1 MPTKFSVI
9 YDRAVFKFMDYTFIN
24 AVTEYKEGVLQR
36 FLMSAIVDFQHV
48 CEVDITKYDL
58 EQEQF
63 DNELNSEI
71 IEILALGVAFYWLS
85 AQALNR
91 ELLKNRIYN
100 KDYTSYSPAN
110 LLKEV
115 QTLRETIES
124 EYRGKIN
131 EYSFRHGS
139 IETLR
144 V

>member
-1 MPTKFSVI
+1 MPTKFSEI
-9 YDRAVFKFMDYTFIN
+9 YERAIFKFTDYSFLTAITDF
-24 AVTEYKEGVLQR
+24 KEGVLQKY
-36 FLMSAIVDFQHV
+36 LLSSIVDFQHV
-48 CEVDITKYDL
+48 CAVDITKYDL
-58 EQEQF
+58 RLEEF
-63 DNELNSEI
+63 ENELDSEI
-71 IEILALGVAFYWLS
+71 IEILSLGIAFHWLS

-100 KDYTSYSPAN
+100 SDYTSYSPAN

-115 QTLRETIES
+115 QTLRDTIEG

-139 IETLR
+139 IETLK